1 MDQTLKNRY
10 DYYVYQMT
18 LLRPL
23 ISKLTERCAL
33 FRRKCEQ
40 NIFVHLFNLRRLKKL
55 HASMQDLYSSFDEL
69 NQKRT
74 FLWGMLS
81 SAYTIDDVV
90 YVSKQFDHVYENM
103 SGLDHRV
110 QQVDKFLKT
119 IEKK

>member
-10 DYYVYQMT
+10 EYYVYQMT

-23 ISKLTERCAL
+23 ISKLTERST
-33 FRRKCEQ
+33 FFKRKCEH

-55 HASMQDLYSSFDEL
+55 HESMQDLYSSFDEL

-81 SAYTIDDVV
+81 SAYTIDDVE
-90 YVSKQFDHVYENM
+90 YVSKQLDYVYENM

-110 QQVDKFLKT
+110 QQVDMFLKK